1 MVGQRFTFDQLGEA
15 LIAYGN
21 SIGSVMVAG

>member
-1 MVGQRFTFDQLGEA
+1 MVGQMFIFDQLGEA

>member
-1 MVGQRFTFDQLGEA
+1 MVGRRFTFDQLGEA
-15 LIAYGN
+15 LIAYGY